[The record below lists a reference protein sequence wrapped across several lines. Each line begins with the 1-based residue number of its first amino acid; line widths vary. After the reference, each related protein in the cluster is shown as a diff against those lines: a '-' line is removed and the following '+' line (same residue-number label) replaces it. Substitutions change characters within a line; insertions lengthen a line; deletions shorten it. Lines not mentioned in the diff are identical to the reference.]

1 MLLGAHRIR
10 ELDGELVK
18 IKKWVTHPDAKQ
30 LKGNM
35 PQGKWLK
42 EIGGAMNDIS
52 IVVLSKSIKF
62 ANHVLPA
69 CLPSSGPH
77 ARESN
82 KKGYPYA
89 SGWGTTKLIEL
100 GVEVVGV
107 SSSNVPKRVQLSLT
121 SENQCNL
128 KKNRMNC
135 DYCDRDEML
144 CAYGLRL
151 FNTTVMEDS
160 CGGDSGGNILI
171 EMIRKCTFSILILLP
186 KSGFLCFY

>member
-18 IKKWVTHPDAKQ
+18 IKKWVTHPDARQ

-35 PQGKWLK
+35 PQGKWIK

-52 IVVLSKSIKF
+52 IVVLSKTIKF
-62 ANHVLPA
+62 KNHVLPA

-77 ARESN
+77 SRESN
-82 KKGYPYA
+82 TKSYPYA
-89 SGWGTTKLIEL
+89 SGWGSTKLIEDAD
-100 GVEVVGV
+100 GEVVGV

-160 CGGDSGGNILI
+160 CGGDSGGNILLDMI
-171 EMIRKCTFSILILLP
+171 LKEMYVFHSNNFSRL
-186 KSGFLCFY
+186 

>member
-18 IKKWVTHPDAKQ
+18 IKKWVTHPDARQ

-35 PQGKWLK
+35 PQGKWIK

-52 IVVLSKSIKF
+52 IVVLSKTVKF

-69 CLPSSGPH
+69 CLPPSGPH

-82 KKGYPYA
+82 TKGYPYA
-89 SGWGTTKLIEL
+89 SGWGTTKLIEDAD
-100 GVEVVGV
+100 GEVVGV

-121 SENQCNL
+121 SEDQCSL

-171 EMIRKCTFSILILLP
+171 IMILKEINISYFS
-186 KSGFLCFY
+186 